1 MNILPS
7 PLLLLGV
14 GGAGAAMLR
23 GVIRS
28 YGPGIRALAIDTDAQ
43 AGGNGDIPF
52 LLLGGNRL
60 AGRGTGGQPASA
72 RAAFQDT
79 PAILDTS
86 LDGVRTVVIVT
97 ALGGGTGG
105 GATGEILKHLHTL
118 GIATLVF
125 ATTPFSFEGAERIR
139 TARAAIGP
147 IEQHADVSVFLPLDE
162 LVSGT
167 GTDNMRDALARG
179 IDTLA
184 LGVTLLWRILER
196 PGYIQLDSERLRAI
210 LVGCGRAHFAT
221 ATAQGSDRAD
231 AVLTALSESPLL
243 KREESSAHVRT
254 ILVGVLAGDDLLLS
268 EVGTIASGLSAAF
281 GIGATLELGTVND
294 EATFAGRLTVVV
306 LVFDES
312 ATAVRKPTPGTV
324 RSTTRDRGGER
335 ALARTDRFRHSGA
348 TMWNDEDLDIPT
360 YVRRHL
366 TLDR

>member
-60 AGRGTGGQPASA
+60 AGRGTGGQAAHA
-72 RAAFQDT
+72 RAAFLDT
-79 PAILDTS
+79 PSILDTS

-118 GIATLVF
+118 GISTLVF
-125 ATTPFSFEGAERIR
+125 ATLPFAFEGAERMRNAR
-139 TARAAIGP
+139 TAIGP

-162 LVSGT
+162 LVST
-167 GTDNMRDALARG
+167 AGTDNMRDSLAHG

-184 LGVTLLWRILER
+184 LGVTLLWRVLER
-196 PGYIQLDSERLRAI
+196 PGYIQLDAERLRSV
-210 LVGCGRAHFAT
+210 LTGCGRAHFAT
-221 ATAQGSDRAD
+221 ATAQGPDRAD
-231 AVLTALSESPLL
+231 AVLAALSESPLL
-243 KREESSAHVRT
+243 KRDDTSPHVRT
-254 ILVGVLAGDDLLLS
+254 LLVGILAGDDLRLS

-281 GIGATLELGTVND
+281 GLGAALELGTVND
-294 EATFAGRLTVVV
+294 EATFSGRLTVVV
-306 LVFDES
+306 LIFDES
-312 ATAVRKPTPGTV
+312 ATVSRKPTPGTA
-324 RSTTRDRGGER
+324 RSTTRERAGER
-335 ALARTDRFRHSGA
+335 SLGHTDRFRHSDA

-360 YVRRHL
+360 FVRRHL

>member
-1 MNILPS
+1 MNVLPS

-23 GVIRS
+23 GVLRA

-79 PAILDTS
+79 PTILDTS

-118 GIATLVF
+118 GISTLVF
-125 ATTPFSFEGAERIR
+125 ATLPFAFEGAERMRNAR
-139 TARAAIGP
+139 TAIGP

-162 LVSGT
+162 LVST
-167 GTDNMRDALARG
+167 AGTDNMRDSLAHG

-184 LGVTLLWRILER
+184 LGVTLLWRVLER
-196 PGYIQLDSERLRAI
+196 PGYIQLDAERLRSV
-210 LVGCGRAHFAT
+210 LTGCGRARFAT
-221 ATAQGSDRAD
+221 ATAQGPDRAD
-231 AVLTALSESPLL
+231 AVLAALSESPLL
-243 KREESSAHVRT
+243 KRDDTSPHVRT
-254 ILVGVLAGDDLLLS
+254 LLVGILAGDDLRLS
-268 EVGTIASGLSAAF
+268 EVGTVASGLSAAF
-281 GIGATLELGTVND
+281 GLGAALELGTVND
-294 EATFAGRLTVVV
+294 EATFSGRLTVVA

-312 ATAVRKPTPGTV
+312 ATTTRKPTPGTV
-324 RSTTRDRGGER
+324 RAPTRERAGER
-335 ALARTDRFRHSGA
+335 ALARTDRFRHSDA

-360 YVRRHL
+360 FVRRHL

>member
-1 MNILPS
+1 MNVLPS

-23 GVIRS
+23 GVLRA

-79 PAILDTS
+79 PTILDTS

-118 GIATLVF
+118 GISTLVF
-125 ATTPFSFEGAERIR
+125 ATLPFAFEGAERMRNAR
-139 TARAAIGP
+139 TAIGP

-162 LVSGT
+162 LVST
-167 GTDNMRDALARG
+167 AGTDNMRDSLAHG

-184 LGVTLLWRILER
+184 LGVTLLWRVLER
-196 PGYIQLDSERLRAI
+196 PGYIQLDAERLRSV
-210 LVGCGRAHFAT
+210 LTGCGRAHFAT
-221 ATAQGSDRAD
+221 ATAQGPDRAD
-231 AVLTALSESPLL
+231 AVLAALSESPLL
-243 KREESSAHVRT
+243 ERDDTSPHVRT
-254 ILVGVLAGDDLLLS
+254 LLVGILAGDDLRLS
-268 EVGTIASGLSAAF
+268 EVGTVASGLSAAF
-281 GIGATLELGTVND
+281 GLGAALELGTVND
-294 EATFAGRLTVVV
+294 EATFSGRLTVVA

-312 ATAVRKPTPGTV
+312 ATTTRKPTPGTV
-324 RSTTRDRGGER
+324 RAPTRERAGER
-335 ALARTDRFRHSGA
+335 ALARTDRFRHSDA

-360 YVRRHL
+360 FVRRHL

>member
-23 GVIRS
+23 GVLRA
-28 YGPGIRALAIDTDAQ
+28 YGPDIRALAIDTDAQ

-60 AGRGTGGQPASA
+60 AGRGTGGQAAHA
-72 RAAFQDT
+72 RAAFLDT
-79 PAILDTS
+79 PSILDTS

-105 GATGEILKHLHTL
+105 GATGEILKHLHTR

-125 ATTPFSFEGAERIR
+125 ATTPFTFEGAERVR
-139 TARAAIGP
+139 AARAAIGP

-162 LVSGT
+162 LVGKA

-179 IDTLA
+179 MDTLS
-184 LGVTLLWRILER
+184 LGVTLLWRLLER

-221 ATAQGSDRAD
+221 ATAQGPDRAD
-231 AVLTALSESPLL
+231 AVLAALSESPLL
-243 KREESSAHVRT
+243 KRDAHVRT
-254 ILVGVLAGDDLLLS
+254 LLVGVLAGDDLRLS
-268 EVGTIASGLSAAF
+268 EVGTVASGLSAAF
-281 GIGATLELGTVND
+281 GLGATLELGTVND
-294 EATFAGRLTVVV
+294 EATFSGRLTVVV

-312 ATAVRKPTPGTV
+312 ATAVRKPASG
-324 RSTTRDRGGER
+324 TTRGSPRER
-335 ALARTDRFRHSGA
+335 ALVRNDRFRHSDA
-348 TMWNDEDLDIPT
+348 TMWNDEDLDTPT
-360 YVRRHL
+360 YIRRHL

>member
-14 GGAGAAMLR
+14 GGAGAAMVR
-23 GVIRS
+23 GIIRA
-28 YGPGIRALAIDTDAQ
+28 YGPDIRALAIDTDAQ
-43 AGGNGDIPF
+43 AGGSGDLPF

-60 AGRGTGGQPASA
+60 AGRGTGGQPTSA

-79 PAILDTS
+79 PTILDTS

-118 GIATLVF
+118 GISTLVF
-125 ATTPFSFEGAERIR
+125 ATLPFAFEGAERMRNAR
-139 TARAAIGP
+139 TAIGP

-162 LVSGT
+162 LVST
-167 GTDNMRDALARG
+167 AGTDNMRDSLAHG

-184 LGVTLLWRILER
+184 LGVTLLWRVLER
-196 PGYIQLDSERLRAI
+196 PGYIQLDAERLRSV
-210 LVGCGRAHFAT
+210 LTGCGRAHFAT
-221 ATAQGSDRAD
+221 ATAQGPDRAD
-231 AVLTALSESPLL
+231 AVLAALSESPLL
-243 KREESSAHVRT
+243 KRDDTSPHVRT
-254 ILVGVLAGDDLLLS
+254 LLVGILAGDDLRLS
-268 EVGTIASGLSAAF
+268 EVGTVASGLSAAF
-281 GIGATLELGTVND
+281 GLGAALELGTVND
-294 EATFAGRLTVVV
+294 EATFSGRLTVVA

-312 ATAVRKPTPGTV
+312 ATTTRKPTPGTV
-324 RSTTRDRGGER
+324 RAPTRERAGER
-335 ALARTDRFRHSGA
+335 ALARTDRFRHSDA

-360 YVRRHL
+360 FVRRHL

>member
-14 GGAGAAMLR
+14 GSAGAAMLR
-23 GVIRS
+23 GVIRA
-28 YGPGIRALAIDTDAQ
+28 YGPDIRALAIDTDAQ
-43 AGGNGDIPF
+43 AGGSGDIPF

-79 PAILDTS
+79 PTILDTS

-97 ALGGGTGG
+97 ALGGGTGS
-105 GATGEILKHLHTL
+105 GATGEILKHLHTM

-125 ATTPFSFEGAERIR
+125 ATLPFSFEGGERVR
-139 TARAAIGP
+139 TARTAIGP

-162 LVSGT
+162 LVST
-167 GTDNMRDALARG
+167 AGTDNMRDSLAHG

-184 LGVTLLWRILER
+184 LGVTLLWRVLER
-196 PGYIQLDSERLRAI
+196 PGYIQLDAERLRSV
-210 LVGCGRAHFAT
+210 LTGCGRAHFAT
-221 ATAQGSDRAD
+221 ATAQGPDRAD
-231 AVLTALSESPLL
+231 AVLAALSESPLL
-243 KREESSAHVRT
+243 KRDDTSPHVRT
-254 ILVGVLAGDDLLLS
+254 LLVGILAGDDLRLS
-268 EVGTIASGLSAAF
+268 EVGTVASGLSAAF
-281 GIGATLELGTVND
+281 GLGAALELGTVND
-294 EATFAGRLTVVV
+294 EATFSGRLTVVA

-312 ATAVRKPTPGTV
+312 ATTTRKPTPGTV
-324 RSTTRDRGGER
+324 RAPTRERAGER
-335 ALARTDRFRHSGA
+335 ALARTDRFRHSDA

-360 YVRRHL
+360 FVRRHL